1 MREAYIVQSVRTPGC
16 RRARGAF
23 AYTRPEDLLKQAL
36 NGLME
41 RVKGVE
47 KKDVEDILVGC
58 AFPEAEQGL
67 NIGRIIAQMAKFP
80 DDTCGATVNRFCAS
94 GLEAISLQAM
104 RIMGG
109 MCDVA
114 IGAGL
119 ESMSIVPMGGNMP
132 RPHPDWAKENPDV
145 YISMGMTAE
154 NVATRYK
161 ITREMQ
167 DKFGYGSQ
175 MKAAAAQKAGKFK
188 EIVPVEAV
196 RFKEKNGIMTKETFI
211 QDFDDGV
218 RGDTTV
224 EGLGKLRPAF
234 AAMGSVTT
242 GNSSQTTDGAA
253 CSLIMSGEAVKK
265 FGVKPIAK
273 FKAYTVA
280 GCRSDEMG
288 VGPAY
293 AIPKVLKIAGVG
305 TAKDIAKDAIFEI
318 NEAFAS
324 QAIYSLQQ
332 IGLYEEKYYSHES
345 DERIV
350 NVNGGAIALGHP
362 LGCTGAKLCAQL
374 MTEMQA
380 RKKKYGVES
389 MCLGGGMGAAALF
402 ELCA

>member
-23 AYTRPEDLLKQAL
+23 AYTRPEDLLKTAL
-36 NGLME
+36 LGLME
-41 RVKGVE
+41 RTKGIE

-67 NIGRIIAQMAKFP
+67 NIGRIMAQMAGFP

-94 GLEAISLQAM
+94 GLEAICLQAM

-132 RPHPDWAKENPDV
+132 RPHPELAKTYPDA

-154 NVATRYK
+154 NVANRYK

-167 DKFGYGSQ
+167 DKFAFGSQ
-175 MKAAAAQKAGKFK
+175 AKAAEAQKNGKFK

-196 RFKEKNGIMTKETFI
+196 RFKEKNGITVKETFT

-218 RGDTTV
+218 RPTTM
-224 EGLGKLRPAF
+224 EGLTKLRPAF
-234 AAMGSVTT
+234 AAMGSVTA

-273 FKAYTVA
+273 FKAYVVA

-293 AIPKVLKIAGVG
+293 AIPKVLKVAGLG
-305 TAKDIAKDAIFEI
+305 KATDIVNDVILEV

-332 IGLYEEKYYSHES
+332 IGLYDEKYYSHES
-345 DERIV
+345 DQRIV

-374 MTEMQA
+374 MTEMKA
-380 RKKKYGVES
+380 RGKKYGIES
-389 MCLGGGMGAAALF
+389 MCIGGGMGAAALF
-402 ELCA
+402 ELCD

>member
-1 MREAYIVQSVRTPGC
+1 MREAYIVNAVRTPGC
-16 RRARGAF
+16 RRGRGAF
-23 AYTRPEDLLKQAL
+23 AQTRPEDLLKAAL

-41 RVKGVE
+41 RTPGVE

-67 NIGRIIAQMAKFP
+67 NIGRISAQMCKFP

-104 RIMGG
+104 RIMSG

-161 ITREMQ
+161 ITRQMQ
-167 DKFGYGSQ
+167 DEFGYHSQ
-175 MKAAAAQKAGKFK
+175 MKAAAAQKNGKYK
-188 EIVPVEAV
+188 EIVPTAAARYVEKGGMYV
-196 RFKEKNGIMTKETFI
+196 KETFT

-218 RGDTTV
+218 RADTTV
-224 EGLGKLRPAF
+224 EGLSKLRPAF
-234 AAMGSVTT
+234 SAMGSVTA
-242 GNSSQTTDGAA
+242 GNSSQTTDGSAA
-253 CSLIMSGEAVKK
+253 TLLMSGEAVQK
-265 FGVKPIAK
+265 FGLKPIAK
-273 FKAYTVA
+273 FKYYTVA
-280 GCRSDEMG
+280 GCKADEMG

-293 AIPKVLKIAGVG
+293 AIPKVLKMAGLKVQ
-305 TAKDIAKDAIFEI
+305 DIGLFEV

-332 IGLYEEKYYSHES
+332 LGIYDSKNWAS
-345 DERIV
+345 DSDKRIV

-362 LGCTGAKLCAQL
+362 LGCTGAKLCSQL
-374 MTEMQA
+374 MTEMKA
-380 RKKKYGVES
+380 RGAKYGVES
-389 MCLGGGMGAAALF
+389 MCIGGGMGAAALF
-402 ELCA
+402 ELCE

>member
-23 AYTRPEDLLKQAL
+23 AYTRPEDLLKTAL
-36 NGLME
+36 LGLME
-41 RVKGVE
+41 RTKGVE

-67 NIGRIIAQMAKFP
+67 NIGRIMAQMAGFP

-132 RPHPDWAKENPDV
+132 RPHPELAKTYPDA

-154 NVATRYK
+154 NVANRYK

-167 DKFGYGSQ
+167 DKFAFGSQ
-175 MKAAAAQKAGKFK
+175 AKAAAAQKDGKFK

-196 RFKEKNGIMTKETFI
+196 RFKEKNGITVKETFI

-218 RGDTTV
+218 RPTTM
-224 EGLGKLRPAF
+224 EGLTKLRPAF
-234 AAMGSVTT
+234 AAMGSVTA

-253 CSLIMSGEAVKK
+253 CSLVMSGEAVKK

-273 FKAYTVA
+273 FKAYVVA

-293 AIPKVLKIAGVG
+293 AIPKVLKVAGLG
-305 TAKDIAKDAIFEI
+305 KATDIVNDVIFEV

-332 IGLYEEKYYSHES
+332 IGLYDEKYYSHES
-345 DERIV
+345 DQRII

-374 MTEMQA
+374 MTEMKA
-380 RKKKYGVES
+380 RGKKYGVES
-389 MCLGGGMGAAALF
+389 MCIGGGMGAAALF
-402 ELCA
+402 ELCD

>member
-1 MREAYIVQSVRTPGC
+1 MREAYIVQAVRIPGC
-16 RRARGAF
+16 RRGRGALAF
-23 AYTRPEDLLKQAL
+23 TRPEDLLKAAL

-41 RVKGVE
+41 RTKGIE

-67 NIGRIIAQMAKFP
+67 NIGRIIAQMAGFP

-132 RPHPDWAKENPDV
+132 RPHPELAKTYPDA

-167 DKFGYGSQ
+167 DNFAFGSQ
-175 MKAAAAQKAGKFK
+175 AKAAEAQKKGKFK

-196 RFKEKNGIMTKETFI
+196 RFKEKNGITVKETFM

-218 RGDTTV
+218 RPTTM
-224 EGLGKLRPAF
+224 EGLTKLRPAF
-234 AAMGSVTT
+234 AAMGSVTA

-265 FGVKPIAK
+265 FGLKPIAK
-273 FKAYTVA
+273 FRAYVVA

-293 AIPKVLKIAGVG
+293 AIPKVLKVAGLGKATDIAG
-305 TAKDIAKDAIFEI
+305 DAIFEI

-332 IGLYEEKYYSHES
+332 IGLYDEKYYSHES
-345 DERIV
+345 DQRIV

-362 LGCTGAKLCAQL
+362 LGCTGAKLCSQL

-380 RKKKYGVES
+380 RGKKYGIES
-389 MCLGGGMGAAALF
+389 MCIGGGMGAAALF
-402 ELCA
+402 ELCD